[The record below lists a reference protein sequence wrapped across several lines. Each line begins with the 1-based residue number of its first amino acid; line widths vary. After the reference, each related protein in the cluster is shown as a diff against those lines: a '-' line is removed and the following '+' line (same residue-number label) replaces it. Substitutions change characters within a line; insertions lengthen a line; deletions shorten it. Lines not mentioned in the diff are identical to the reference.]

1 MEFATVTLSVF
12 DPFYIAFGWIMRILY
27 DLVSNYGI
35 VIILFTILIRG
46 VLLLPLNIRSQR
58 SLMKQQAVAPLIAD
72 LKRRYGDDKQH
83 IQEEQMKIYKEHGV
97 KMTAGCLPMVLQMLI
112 IIPIWRAIQ
121 APLLYIMNISKANL
135 QNISDFLVSGGPNVS
150 ANLLTAG
157 QAKTILTNNIP
168 LITALEKNAAALAHA
183 VNSGWMK
190 MSDLLDLRFL
200 GLDLGATPTI
210 SPEKLFGAEM
220 GIYLPLMLIPILS
233 VVTTF
238 LQSKV
243 TEWTS
248 PAQKRLKEQKALAK
262 KNPARQAPPA
272 DPTSSMTASM
282 KYFMPVMIAF
292 FTFSMPA
299 AMGLYWVVGN
309 ILGIAQSYVIYW
321 ILYGFPKKKLA
332 IPANLNTGNKGKTA
346 EIPAKT

>member
-12 DPFYIAFGWIMRILY
+12 DPFYIAFGWVMRILY

-35 VIILFTILIRG
+35 VIILFTILVRG

-72 LKRRYGDDKQH
+72 LKRRYGDDKKT

-97 KMTAGCLPMVLQMLI
+97 KMTAGCLPMILQLII
-112 IIPIWRAIQ
+112 IIPIWRSIQ
-121 APLLYIMNISKANL
+121 APLLYIMNVSEANI
-135 QNISDFLVSGGPNVS
+135 QKISDFLVTGGDGVP
-150 ANLLTAG
+150 ANLLKAAE
-157 QAKTILTNNIP
+157 AKAILTNNIP
-168 LITALEKNAAALAHA
+168 LITALEKSATALAHV

-190 MSDLLDLRFL
+190 LSDLLDLRFL

-210 SPEKLFGAEM
+210 DPAKLFGAEM

-238 LQSKV
+238 LQSMV

-272 DPTSSMTASM
+272 DPTSSMTSSM

-309 ILGIAQSYVIYW
+309 ILGIAQSYIIYW

-332 IPANLNTGNKGKTA
+332 LPAIPGMDSKGKKA